1 MDRKRST
8 DGQIVCA
15 PRQTEAGT
23 PTRVATFTFVDLS
36 QRPRGFEQMCQ
47 CERDTH

>member
-8 DGQIVCA
+8 DEQIVYA

-23 PTRVATFTFVDLS
+23 PTRVATFTSVDLS
-36 QRPRGFEQMCQ
+36 QRPRGFEQMNKCG
-47 CERDTH
+47 RDTR